1 MAELKTKKNDSS
13 VMDFIKSV
21 DSDEKREDSLVLLKL
36 YEDVTGEKAVMWGDS
51 IIGFGSYHYKSER
64 SKQEGDWPLI
74 GFSPRKQQLTLYFM
88 DGFDKYKDDLE
99 KLGKHKVSVGCLYLK
114 RLSEIDMSV
123 LREMVSKS
131 FKFMKDTHSDV

>member
-36 YEDVTGEKAVMWGDS
+36 YEDVTGEKAVMWGNS

>member
-21 DSDEKREDSLVLLKL
+21 YSDEKREDSLVLLKL
-36 YEDVTGEKAVMWGDS
+36 YEDVTGEKSVMWGDS